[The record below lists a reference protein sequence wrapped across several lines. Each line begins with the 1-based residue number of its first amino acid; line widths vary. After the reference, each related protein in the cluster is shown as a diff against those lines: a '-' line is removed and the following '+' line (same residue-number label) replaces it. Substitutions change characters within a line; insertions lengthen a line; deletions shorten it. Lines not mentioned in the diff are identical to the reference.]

1 MLKNI
6 AQFTLFFSIGV
17 VIFAFAGYENHLS
30 SYQNSDSNAI
40 PETLEEALLILGDE
54 KPIHYIATADPDSV
68 RMGMEMVYYGQLL
81 DESNDPISKYFV
93 CTDCHNQVLESA
105 NPADES
111 ADAVLEHSMTNNI
124 PFLPASTFYSMYNKR
139 HWYNGDYYKKY
150 GDLVAPTRDSLYNAI
165 QLCATQCSQGRAMDH
180 WEIRAV
186 LHYYKSLELK
196 INDLVFTEEE
206 KQQLGNWIVNDKT
219 SAIAL
224 LKTKYNDTNPATFGT
239 NKTPEVPGYEPS
251 AKNGEYIFTMGCLH
265 CHDPQTGITNFTM
278 DNDPLTLRY
287 LYRKKDKYNNM
298 AVQHI
303 TRYGTYAM
311 SGRKQ
316 YMPMYSF
323 EKLSEKQMLDL
334 LHYLKVEDTTIN

>member
-1 MLKNI
+1 MLKKL

-17 VIFAFAGYENHLS
+17 VIFAFARSENHVS
-30 SYQNSDSNAI
+30 TYEETKPNAL
-40 PETLEEALLILGDE
+40 PKTLEEALLILGDE
-54 KPIHYIATADPDSV
+54 KLIHFIKEADPDSV
-68 RMGMEMVYYGQLL
+68 RMGKEMVYFGQLK
-81 DESNDPISKYFV
+81 DESNEPISKYFV

-105 NPADES
+105 DPADES
-111 ADAVLEHSMTNNI
+111 PEAVLEHSMANNI

-139 HWYNGDYYKKY
+139 HWYNGDYDKKY

-165 QLCATQCSQGRAMDH
+165 QLCATQCSQGREMEH

-186 LHYYKSLELK
+186 LHYYKSLELQLS
-196 INDLVFTEEE
+196 DLVFTAEE
-206 KQQLGNWIVNDKT
+206 KEQLGDWIVNDKT
-219 SAIAL
+219 AAIQL
-224 LKTKYNDTNPATFGT
+224 LKSKYNDTNPATFGT
-239 NKTPEVPGYEPS
+239 NKTPEAPGYEPN

-265 CHDPQTGITNFTM
+265 CHDPIKGITNFTM
-278 DNDPLTLRY
+278 SNDPLTLRY

-334 LHYLKVEDTTIN
+334 LHYLKVGGYDN